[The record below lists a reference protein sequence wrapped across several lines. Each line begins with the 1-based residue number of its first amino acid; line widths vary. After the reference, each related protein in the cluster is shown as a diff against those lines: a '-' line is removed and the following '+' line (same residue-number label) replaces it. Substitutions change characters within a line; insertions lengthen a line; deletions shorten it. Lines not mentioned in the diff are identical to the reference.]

1 MTFRNPSDEEIRAL
15 LQGAPTIALVG
26 ASSKPDRPSH
36 RIMRQLLDAG
46 FRVIPVS
53 PTEREVLGQRAY
65 PSLAELPSPPDI
77 VDVFRRAEEAPAIA
91 DDAAAA
97 GAKVLWLQQGI
108 TSEEAAARAR
118 AAGLTVVMDRCL
130 GATVHQFRISHRH
143 ADPSLGDRVDESSE
157 ESFPASDPPAW
168 GPAHAG
174 TPDDAH
180 HIPPGT

>member
-1 MTFRNPSDEEIRAL
+1 MTFRNPPDEALRAL
-15 LQGAPTIALVG
+15 LDGAPTIALVG

-46 FRVIPVS
+46 FRVIPVT
-53 PTEREVLGQRAY
+53 PKEEEVLGQRAY
-65 PSLAELPSPPDI
+65 PSLAELPAPPDI

-91 DDAAAA
+91 DEAVAV

-108 TSEEAAARAR
+108 TSEEAAARAS
-118 AAGLTVVMDRCL
+118 AGGLTVVMDRCL
-130 GATVHQFRISHRH
+130 GAAVHEFGLGQRRH
-143 ADPSLGDRVDESSE
+143 AARADDRVDESSD

-174 TPDDAH
+174 TPDDANH
-180 HIPPGT
+180 LPPGA